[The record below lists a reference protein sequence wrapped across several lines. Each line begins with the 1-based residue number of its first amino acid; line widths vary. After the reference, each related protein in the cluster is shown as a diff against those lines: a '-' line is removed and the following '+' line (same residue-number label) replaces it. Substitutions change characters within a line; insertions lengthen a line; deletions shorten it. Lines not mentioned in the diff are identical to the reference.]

1 MFLLQ
6 TTINIGETAEKIS
19 EHWYNENWV
28 GFILT
33 ALSAIVAAL
42 VAIGVVMVDHKKQR
56 IAREEEEAKNKEFER
71 NKKVREITDLRNYFF
86 AMCDA
91 LLDLVQEQIE
101 IYKKLKED
109 LGTKQY
115 EPVVRK
121 ILELNLD
128 RVYHL
133 TPTQVFEVFV
143 TEANG
148 DSKENAKRYV
158 EIYRNFEKI
167 LVVKKLEDDYANRS
181 TKMLETSFAAFIKVA
196 QDLDTY
202 KRQII
207 HEIVATHGN
216 ISHPFAQDLSS
227 IFIDWGIASKKLK
240 RVGNE
245 VSAVDDS
252 ELVNEEKINTV
263 LITKTYLFDKLIVL
277 FNKDE
282 YVASPYRFTFVNL
295 INNGMIQMKEYNVTV
310 HYYKTGIQN
319 NIDTLTKVN
328 DSLKTQ
334 IKELRELHE

>member
-1 MFLLQ
+1 MKNKFLLMVLIALCTLLQ
-6 TTINIGETAEKIS
+6 GCFGIEEKILIHKDGS
-19 EHWYNENWV
+19 GTYTFSMDLTEALKEMTEMVQKLDKAFKNDSDTATGKTPQDLQNE
-28 GFILT
+28 T
-33 ALSAIVAAL
+33 
-42 VAIGVVMVDHKKQR
+42 
-56 IAREEEEAKNKEFER
+56 
-71 NKKVREITDLRNYFF
+71 
-86 AMCDA
+86 
-91 LLDLVQEQIE
+91 
-101 IYKKLKED
+101 YKKLKED